1 MTDKIIVI
9 DCLGADAGPEVV
21 IKGIADGLKEVKDI
35 SYALVGP
42 KSLIEAKLKE
52 LNADTSRVEIVD
64 ASETITNFENPMN
77 GIMSKPNASLVKALK
92 LVGSDEKYIGLITAG
107 SSGAILVGSV
117 RFLLDEKRT
126 RPCMAAILPNAL
138 EAYTCVVDT
147 GASIDVDSYQLH
159 EFAKLGSDFMKK
171 LYKIDNPKV
180 GLLSNGAE
188 KTKGNKLVKETYPLL
203 EADETLNFVGNIEG
217 NKALSGDCDVLV
229 CDGFA
234 GNQVLKNTEGMA
246 KNLITDIVKYS
257 KKNNRPEF
265 MEVAQYLMAKYDI
278 SSLGGAFVLGARKTV
293 VKARGNSNEKTFAN
307 LSRMLFNYH
316 EGTSIYKNKYLK

>member
-9 DCLGADAGPEVV
+9 DCLGADEGPQVV
-21 IKGIADGLKEVKDI
+21 IKGINKALNELPEVSFALIGPKDI
-35 SYALVGP
+35 
-42 KSLIEAKLKE
+42 IENELKE
-52 LNADTSRVEIVD
+52 LGSDTSRVEIYD
-64 ASETITNFENPMN
+64 ANETITNFENPMT
-77 GIMSKPNASLVKALK
+77 GIMSKPNASLVQAMK
-92 LVGSDEKYIGLITAG
+92 LVGSNDKYIGMITAG
-107 SSGAILVGSV
+107 NSGAILVGTV
-117 RFLLDEKRT
+117 RFLMNEQRT

-138 EAYTCVVDT
+138 EGFTCIVDT
-147 GASIDVDSYQLH
+147 GATIDVDSYQLH

-188 KTKGNKLVKETYPLL
+188 KTKGNKLVKETYPIL
-203 EADETLNFVGNIEG
+203 EADKSLNFVGNIEG
-217 NKALSGDCDVLV
+217 NKSLSGECDVLV

-265 MEVAQYLMAKYDI
+265 MEVVQYLMAKYDI

-307 LSRMLFNYH
+307 LSRMLLNYT
-316 EGTSIYKNKYLK
+316 EGVSIYNK

>member
-9 DCLGADAGPEVV
+9 DCLGADEGPQVV
-21 IKGIADGLKEVKDI
+21 IKGINKALNELPEVSFALIGPKDI
-35 SYALVGP
+35 
-42 KSLIEAKLKE
+42 IENELKE
-52 LNADTSRVEIVD
+52 LGSDTSRVEIYD
-64 ASETITNFENPMN
+64 ANETITNFENPMT
-77 GIMSKPNASLVKALK
+77 GIMSKPNASLVQAMK
-92 LVGSDEKYIGLITAG
+92 LVGSNDKYIGMITAG
-107 SSGAILVGSV
+107 NSGAILVGTV
-117 RFLLDEKRT
+117 RFLMNEQRT

-138 EAYTCVVDT
+138 EAFTCIVDT
-147 GASIDVDSYQLH
+147 GATIDVDSYQLH

-188 KTKGNKLVKETYPLL
+188 KTKGNKLVKETYPIL
-203 EADETLNFVGNIEG
+203 EADKSLNFVGNIEG
-217 NKALSGDCDVLV
+217 NKSLSGECDVLV

-265 MEVAQYLMAKYDI
+265 MEVVQYLMAKYDI
-278 SSLGGAFVLGARKTV
+278 SSLGGAFVLGARKTI

-307 LSRMLFNYH
+307 LSRMLLNYT
-316 EGTSIYKNKYLK
+316 EGVSIYNK

>member
-9 DCLGADAGPEVV
+9 DCLGADEGPQVV
-21 IKGIADGLKEVKDI
+21 IKGINKALNELPEVSFALIGPKDI
-35 SYALVGP
+35 
-42 KSLIEAKLKE
+42 IENELKE
-52 LNADTSRVEIVD
+52 LGRDTSRVEIYD
-64 ASETITNFENPMN
+64 ANETITNFENPMT
-77 GIMSKPNASLVKALK
+77 GIMSKPNASLVQAMK
-92 LVGSDEKYIGLITAG
+92 LVGSNDKYIGMITAG
-107 SSGAILVGSV
+107 NSGAILVGTV
-117 RFLLDEKRT
+117 RFLMNEQRT

-138 EAYTCVVDT
+138 EAFTCIVDT
-147 GASIDVDSYQLH
+147 GATIDVDSYQLH

-188 KTKGNKLVKETYPLL
+188 KTKGNKLVKETYPIL
-203 EADETLNFVGNIEG
+203 EADKSLNFVGNIEG
-217 NKALSGDCDVLV
+217 NKSLSGECDVLV

-265 MEVAQYLMAKYDI
+265 MEVVQYLMAKYDI

-307 LSRMLFNYH
+307 LSRMLLNYT
-316 EGTSIYKNKYLK
+316 EGVSIYNK

>member
-9 DCLGADAGPEVV
+9 DCLGADEGPQVV
-21 IKGIADGLKEVKDI
+21 IKGINKALNELPEVSFALIGPKDI
-35 SYALVGP
+35 
-42 KSLIEAKLKE
+42 IENELKE
-52 LNADTSRVEIVD
+52 LGSDTSRVEIYD
-64 ASETITNFENPMN
+64 ANETITNFENPMT
-77 GIMSKPNASLVKALK
+77 GIMSKPNASLVQAMK
-92 LVGSDEKYIGLITAG
+92 LVGSNDKYIGMITAG
-107 SSGAILVGSV
+107 NSGAILVGTV
-117 RFLLDEKRT
+117 RFLMNEQRT

-138 EAYTCVVDT
+138 EAFTCIVDT
-147 GASIDVDSYQLH
+147 GATIDVDSYQLH

-188 KTKGNKLVKETYPLL
+188 KTKGNKLVKETYPIL
-203 EADETLNFVGNIEG
+203 EADKSLNFVGNIEG
-217 NKALSGDCDVLV
+217 NKSLSGECDVLV

-265 MEVAQYLMAKYDI
+265 MEVVQYLMAKYDI

-307 LSRMLFNYH
+307 LSRMLLNYT
-316 EGTSIYKNKYLK
+316 EGVSIYNK

>member
-1 MTDKIIVI
+1 MTDKTIVI
-9 DCLGADAGPEVV
+9 DCLGADEGPQVV
-21 IKGIADGLKEVKDI
+21 IKGINKALNELPEVSFALIGPKDI
-35 SYALVGP
+35 
-42 KSLIEAKLKE
+42 IENELKE
-52 LNADTSRVEIVD
+52 LGSDTSRVEIYD
-64 ASETITNFENPMN
+64 ANETITNFENPMT
-77 GIMSKPNASLVKALK
+77 GIMSKPNASLVQAMK
-92 LVGSDEKYIGLITAG
+92 LVGSNDKYIGMITAG
-107 SSGAILVGSV
+107 NSGAILVGTV
-117 RFLLDEKRT
+117 RFLMNEQRT

-138 EAYTCVVDT
+138 EAFTCIVDT
-147 GASIDVDSYQLH
+147 GATIDVDSYQLH

-188 KTKGNKLVKETYPLL
+188 KTKGNKLVKETYPIL
-203 EADETLNFVGNIEG
+203 EADKSLNFVGNIEG
-217 NKALSGDCDVLV
+217 NKSLSGECDVLV

-265 MEVAQYLMAKYDI
+265 MEVVQYLMAKYDI

-307 LSRMLFNYH
+307 LSRMLLNYT
-316 EGTSIYKNKYLK
+316 EGVSIYNK

>member
-9 DCLGADAGPEVV
+9 DCLGADEGPQVV
-21 IKGIADGLKEVKDI
+21 IKGINKALNELPEVSFALIGPKDI
-35 SYALVGP
+35 
-42 KSLIEAKLKE
+42 IENELKE
-52 LNADTSRVEIVD
+52 LGSDTSRVEIYD
-64 ASETITNFENPMN
+64 ANETITNFENPMT
-77 GIMSKPNASLVKALK
+77 GIMSKPNASLVQAMK
-92 LVGSDEKYIGLITAG
+92 LVGSNDKYIGMITAG
-107 SSGAILVGSV
+107 NSGAILVGTV
-117 RFLLDEKRT
+117 RFLMNEQRT

-138 EAYTCVVDT
+138 EAFTCIVDT
-147 GASIDVDSYQLH
+147 GATIDVDSYQLH

-188 KTKGNKLVKETYPLL
+188 KTKGNKLVKETYPIL
-203 EADETLNFVGNIEG
+203 ETDKSLNFVGNIEG
-217 NKALSGDCDVLV
+217 NKSLSGECDVLV

-265 MEVAQYLMAKYDI
+265 MEVVQYLMAKYDI

-307 LSRMLFNYH
+307 LSRMLLNYT
-316 EGTSIYKNKYLK
+316 EGVSIYNK

>member
-9 DCLGADAGPEVV
+9 DCLGADEGPQVV
-21 IKGIADGLKEVKDI
+21 IKGINKALNELPEVSFALIGPKDI
-35 SYALVGP
+35 
-42 KSLIEAKLKE
+42 IENELKE
-52 LNADTSRVEIVD
+52 LGSDTSRVEIYD
-64 ASETITNFENPMN
+64 ANETITNFENPMT
-77 GIMSKPNASLVKALK
+77 GIMSKPNASLVQAMK
-92 LVGSDEKYIGLITAG
+92 LVGSNDKYIGMITAG
-107 SSGAILVGSV
+107 NSGAILVGTV
-117 RFLLDEKRT
+117 RFLMNEQRT

-138 EAYTCVVDT
+138 EGFTCIVDT
-147 GASIDVDSYQLH
+147 GATIDVDSYQLH

-188 KTKGNKLVKETYPLL
+188 KTKGNKLVKETYPIL
-203 EADETLNFVGNIEG
+203 EADKSLNFVGNIEG
-217 NKALSGDCDVLV
+217 NKSLSGECDVLV

-265 MEVAQYLMAKYDI
+265 MEVVQYLMAKYDI
-278 SSLGGAFVLGARKTV
+278 SSLGGAFVLGARKTI

-307 LSRMLFNYH
+307 LSRMLLNYT
-316 EGTSIYKNKYLK
+316 EGVSIYNK